1 MLVPIRCH
9 ASGVDGEGEKY
20 FLAEAQFVS
29 VQGQEWLNR
38 RDEEDDLHL
47 KNIQEI
53 DDEFNKDAAELMNG
67 YDNDIYELET

>member
-9 ASGVDGEGEKY
+9 GGGVDGEGEKY

-53 DDEFNKDAAELMNG
+53 DDEFNEDANALMIE
-67 YDNDIYELET
+67 YENDIYELET